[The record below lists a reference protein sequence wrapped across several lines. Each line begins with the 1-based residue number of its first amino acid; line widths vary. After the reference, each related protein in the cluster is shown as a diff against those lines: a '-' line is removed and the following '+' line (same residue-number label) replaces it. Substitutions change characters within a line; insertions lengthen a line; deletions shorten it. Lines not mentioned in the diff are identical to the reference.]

1 MTDLTDHL
9 KLRQR
14 VFLVRPD
21 LHPQWFLFMAFPLRS
36 QQIDLH
42 RYTTY
47 HVISRCNRQ
56 VRLLGD
62 CAESRSRR
70 KGVLLAQLERLARFT
85 AVGVAGFAVMDNHI
99 HLLLKVDADGA
110 HRWSDR
116 EVAERWLALHPPRN
130 SQYKRLDVEEEHIA
144 VLCGDRA
151 KLEACREKLTSI
163 SQFMKELKQETSQ
176 RLNKLDETVGSIWAG
191 RFKCKAVKDEAQ
203 LLTTMAY
210 IDLNP
215 FAANACKTPE
225 SGDHTTL
232 TARLHGEVEQKRVD
246 TTATARTARS
256 GRSGQQEHRG
266 WWLAIDTN
274 RNSPGTRST
283 AANTILP
290 GSGLTFDGYLKLLE
304 TTARLFRKGKKR
316 LGHDGELISDRL
328 PVSPRSIADTVHE
341 WITSGIPKF
350 HRV

>member
-1 MTDLTDHL
+1 
-9 KLRQR
+9 
-14 VFLVRPD
+14 
-21 LHPQWFLFMAFPLRS
+21 MAFPLRS

-42 RYTTY
+42 RYSTY
-47 HVISRCNRQ
+47 HVISRCNRK
-56 VRLLGD
+56 VPLLGE
-62 CAESRSRR
+62 CAASRSQR

-85 AVGVAGFAVMDNHI
+85 AVGVAGFAVMDNHL

-130 SQYKRLDVEEEHIA
+130 NRYQRLEIEEEHIA
-144 VLCGDRA
+144 VLCADRT

-163 SQFMKELKQETSQ
+163 SQFMKELKQETTQ

-215 FAANACKTPE
+215 FAANVCKTPE
-225 SGDHTTL
+225 AADHTTL
-232 TARLHGEVEQKRVD
+232 TARLHGQADKPQD
-246 TTATARTARS
+246 NQTATQPNRS
-256 GRSGQQEHRG
+256 PHNKAKTIPNPSIERHG
-266 WWLAIDTN
+266 WWLAIDSTRKPK
-274 RNSPGTRST
+274 RNSH
-283 AANTILP
+283 AAKLSPSNSILP
-290 GSGLTFDGYLKLLE
+290 GAGLTFDGYLKLLD

-316 LGHDGELISDRL
+316 LDADSKPISERL
-328 PVSPRSIADTVHE
+328 PIAPMSIANTVHE

-350 HRV
+350 HQT